1 MELNRQTDKQTNMKE
16 DPVERGTWGNQIEFI
31 LSLVGYAVG
40 LGNIWRFPYLTYNN
54 GGGAFLVP
62 YVIMLIIAGL
72 PLFFLELSF
81 GQFGSL
87 GPITIWKACPLFKGV
102 GYGMVA
108 ISTMVSIYYNVII
121 MYSVFYMCV
130 SLISLDTGLPWE
142 KCNNEWNTKWCI
154 EYNKENPNFT
164 LDLHRKFC
172 PDLLNG
178 ANLTVAANN
187 LTFCGIKNFTT
198 ASQEYWTNVVL
209 QLNGSSGIGDLG
221 SVSLRN
227 VIFLLLTWIIIY
239 FCLRNG
245 VKSSGKVVYFTAT
258 FPYVMLIVL
267 LIRGVTLEGY
277 MDGIRFYIIP
287 KWEKLKNVKVWA
299 DAATQIFYSLGPAF
313 GGLITMSSYNKFNN
327 NCYRDALMVSII
339 NCGTSVFGGFV
350 IFSVLG
356 YMSYVTGRPVETVAQ
371 SGSGLVFVVYPEGL
385 ARMPVS
391 SLWSFLFFFMIFT
404 LGLDSQF
411 AMMETVIS
419 SIIDEFPSYLRH
431 HKQWVTITCCLI
443 CFLLGIPM
451 VTSGGMY
458 VLTLMD
464 SFSGS
469 YGLMIV
475 CLCELIAVSWIYG
488 LKRFRSDIKMMLGF
502 EPGIY
507 WMATWAFITP
517 VAIVF
522 IFIMSAINQTKAKYV
537 NYTFEFWAQGL
548 GWMMVVIPIALIII
562 TGIIQSILHI
572 GDIRKVIQPTKD
584 WGPAL
589 IENRTGIYA
598 PGHSME
604 SGLDNMAYTNDVKK
618 AISDGE
624 STNL

>member
-1 MELNRQTDKQTNMKE
+1 MDPNGMEI
-16 DPVERGTWGNQIEFI
+16 ERGTWGNQIEFI

-62 YVIMLIIAGL
+62 YIIMLVIAGL
-72 PLFFLELSF
+72 PLFFFELSL
-81 GQFGSL
+81 GQFASL
-87 GPITIWKACPLFKGV
+87 GPTAVWKVCPLFKGV

-121 MYSVFYMCV
+121 MYSVYYMFV
-130 SLISLDTGLPWE
+130 SFISLDGGLPWE
-142 KCNNEWNTKWCI
+142 NCKNDWNTKWCV
-154 EYNKENPNFT
+154 EYKKDGGNTT
-164 LDLHRKFC
+164 LDTLQRVC
-172 PDLLNG
+172 PEKLVK
-178 ANLTVAANN
+178 ANLTVVAGNMSY
-187 LTFCGIKNFTT
+187 CGYTNFTT

-209 QLNGSSGIGDLG
+209 RLPEADGIGDLG
-221 SVSLRN
+221 PVSLRN
-227 VIFLLLTWIIIY
+227 VLFLLLTWVIIY
-239 FCLRNG
+239 FCLKNG

-258 FPYVMLIVL
+258 FPYLMLIVL

-277 MDGIRFYIIP
+277 LEGIKFYIIP
-287 KWEKLKNVKVWA
+287 KWHKLLNIKVWA

-327 NCYRDALMVSII
+327 NCYRDALSVALI

-356 YMSYVTGRPVETVAQ
+356 YMSYTTGRPVENVVD

-385 ARMPVS
+385 ARMPVP

-419 SIIDEFPSYLRH
+419 SIIDEFPTYLRKR
-431 HKQWVTITCCLI
+431 KQWVTISCCII
-443 CFLLGIPM
+443 CFILGIPM

-475 CLCELIAVSWIYG
+475 CLGELIAVSWIYG
-488 LKRFRSDIKMMLGF
+488 YKRFCADIKMMIGF

-507 WMATWAFITP
+507 WKATWIVITP
-517 VAIVF
+517 AAILF
-522 IFIMSAINQTKAKYV
+522 IFIMSAVGQSKAKYV
-537 NYTFEFWAQGL
+537 KYTFESWAQGL
-548 GWMMVVIPIALIII
+548 GWMMVTIPIALILF
-562 TGIIQSILHI
+562 TGIVQIVLHKF
-572 GDIRKVIQPTKD
+572 DIRKVIRPTSD
-584 WGPAL
+584 WGPGL
-589 IENRTGIYA
+589 IENRTGIYD
-598 PGHSME
+598 PKFRL
-604 SGLDNMAYTNDVKK
+604 SGINNK
-618 AISDGE
+618 AFDGE
-624 STNL
+624 APPYVQNGKTQDDFSTKL